1 MIQPTR
7 PPSYRLVGKQGTEKT
22 RVPVGNVVIGGS
34 SPVVIAGPCA
44 VESREHLLTI
54 AQAVKDAGAHLL
66 RGGVFKPRT
75 SPYSFQGLGIEG
87 LRYLAEA
94 REVTGLPVVTEV
106 MEPNLVEA
114 VAAYAD
120 ILQIG
125 SRNMQ
130 NTPLLIAA
138 ARNSFGR
145 PVLLKRDAAATL
157 EEWLLAAEYILF
169 HGNPQ
174 VVLCERG
181 IGGFGSQFMHTRN
194 LLDLSC
200 VPLLHQL
207 THLPVL
213 VDPSHAT
220 GRRDLVPPMALSA
233 IAAGAD
239 GLMVEVHHEPDQ
251 ALCDAHQAI
260 FPQRL
265 QAMVEG
271 MRLLEPVLTQITAR
285 SHDLDEEEARYYAI
299 GCY

>member
-7 PPSYRLVGKQGTEKT
+7 TPPYRLVGKQGTEKT
-22 RVPVGNVVIGGS
+22 QVHVGNIVIGGS

-75 SPYSFQGLGIEG
+75 SPYTFQGLGMAG

-114 VAAYAD
+114 VAAYVD
-120 ILQIG
+120 LLQIG

-157 EEWLLAAEYILF
+157 EEWLLAAEYLLF
-169 HGNPQ
+169 HGNSQ

-181 IGGFGSQFMHTRN
+181 IGGFGSTFTHTRN

-220 GRRDLVPPMALSA
+220 GRRALVPPMALSA

-239 GLMVEVHHEPDQ
+239 GVMIEVHQEPDQ
-251 ALCDAHQAI
+251 ALCDADQAI
-260 FPQRL
+260 PPQRL
-265 QAMVEG
+265 QAIVEG
-271 MRLLEPVLTQITAR
+271 MRLLDPALAQIRAR
-285 SHDLDEEEARYYAI
+285 SAALDEEEAHYYAI
-299 GCY
+299 GCL